1 MNGSID
7 RARAGLLV
15 PLLLAGLCL
24 SLAAPAA
31 AQDSREVTV
40 KVGEQT
46 SVSAAGVQSYS
57 EGVRGV
63 ADVRLT
69 DRQDRFIIVGQRV
82 GSTSLLLIMEDG
94 TQVQYRI
101 EVIDDSQ
108 PAAAAGPG
116 VGQRENIRL
125 DLYFVRVEDT
135 YSHAIGIGFPGSI
148 GGNDSELRTTFNYDR
163 GVTGGVVEPIEHGT
177 RLQLVHNAILPRIDI
192 AQANGWARVYR
203 QAALITANGVQ
214 AEFNAGGQLNVAVQS
229 GVQGTLQQ
237 IEFGTKLTCLP
248 RFDPETQRI
257 ELQITAQI
265 ADLAD
270 DRGTGVPGLTTQSV
284 TTNVNLGLGES
295 IVLGGFIAQSE
306 TRSRTGLPG
315 LSQIPILG
323 ALFGTHSR
331 RYEASEGL
339 MFIVPSVV
347 DAVPLTQ
354 RNRIEE
360 LIRYYEDY
368 DGDIDEVDIL
378 DHPRTSR
385 GAATPVRPATEDDGD

>member
-1 MNGSID
+1 LNGSID
-7 RARAGLLV
+7 RARAWLLA
-15 PLLLAGLCL
+15 PLLAFA
-24 SLAAPAA
+24 SALAAPAA
-31 AQDSREVTV
+31 AQDTREVTV
-40 KVGEQT
+40 NIGEQT
-46 SVSAAGVQSYS
+46 SISAAGVQSYS

-69 DRQDRFIIVGQRV
+69 NDQTRFVIVGERV

-94 TQVQYRI
+94 SQVQYRI
-101 EVIDDSQ
+101 EVVDESQ
-108 PAAAAGPG
+108 PQTAAGPG
-116 VGQRENIRL
+116 IGQRENIRL

-135 YSHAIGIGFPGSI
+135 YSHAIGVGFPGSI
-148 GGNDSELRTTFNYDR
+148 GGQDSELRTTVDYDR
-163 GVTGGVVEPIEHGT
+163 TVTGGVIEPIEQGT

-192 AQANGWARVYR
+192 AQANGWARIYR
-203 QAALITANGVQ
+203 QAALITANGIQ
-214 AEFNAGGQLNVAVQS
+214 AEFNAGGELNVAVQS
-229 GVQGTLQQ
+229 GVQGTLEQ

-257 ELQITAQI
+257 ELQITAQV

-270 DRGTGVPGLTTQSV
+270 DRGTGLPGLTTQSV

-295 IVLGGFIAQSE
+295 IVLGGFVAQSE

-323 ALFGTHSR
+323 ALFGSHQR
-331 RYEASEGL
+331 RFEASEGL

-360 LIRYYEDY
+360 LIRYYEDF
-368 DGDIDEVDIL
+368 DGDIDEVEIL
-378 DHPRTSR
+378 DHPRTGS
-385 GAATPVRPATEDDGD
+385 AARRPTPTPTEEDGD

>member
-1 MNGSID
+1 
-7 RARAGLLV
+7 LLG
-15 PLLLAGLCL
+15 GLCL
-24 SLAAPAA
+24 ALTLPVA
-31 AQDSREVTV
+31 AQDTREVTV

-46 SVSAAGVQSYS
+46 SISAAGVQSYS

-69 DRQDRFIIVGQRV
+69 NDQTRFVIVGEQV

-101 EVIDDSQ
+101 EVTDDRQ
-108 PAAAAGPG
+108 PAAQGPG

-148 GGNDSELRTTFNYDR
+148 GGSDSELRTTVDYDR
-163 GVTGGVVEPIEHGT
+163 SVTGGVIEPVEQGT

-192 AQANGWARVYR
+192 AQANGWARIYR

-214 AEFNAGGQLNVAVQS
+214 AEFNAGGELNVQVQS

-270 DRGTGVPGLTTQSV
+270 DRGTGVPGLSTQSV

-306 TRSRTGLPG
+306 TRSRSGLPG

-331 RYEASEGL
+331 RFEASEGL

-385 GAATPVRPATEDDGD
+385 SAATPRTTAVAEDGD

>member
-1 MNGSID
+1 MF
-7 RARAGLLV
+7 
-15 PLLLAGLCL
+15 PLLAGLCFAIAL
-24 SLAAPAA
+24 PAA

-46 SVSAAGVQSYS
+46 SISAAGVQSYS

-69 DRQDRFIIVGQRV
+69 NDQTRFVIVGERV
-82 GSTSLLLIMEDG
+82 GATSLLLIMEDG
-94 TQVQYRI
+94 SQVQYRI
-101 EVIDDSQ
+101 SVTDDSQ
-108 PAAAAGPG
+108 PQTQGPG

-135 YSHAIGIGFPGSI
+135 YSHAIGVGFPGSI
-148 GGNDSELRTTFNYDR
+148 GGQDSELRTTVDYDR
-163 GVTGGVVEPIEHGT
+163 SVTGGVVEPIEQGT

-192 AQANGWARVYR
+192 AQSNGWARIYR

-214 AEFNAGGQLNVAVQS
+214 AEFNAGGQLNVPVQS

-237 IEFGTKLTCLP
+237 INFGTKLTCLP

-257 ELQITAQI
+257 ELQITAEI

-270 DRGTGVPGLTTQSV
+270 DRGTGVPGLSTQSV

-295 IVLGGFIAQSE
+295 IVLGGFVAQSE

-323 ALFGTHSR
+323 ALFGSHQR
-331 RYEASEGL
+331 RFEASEGL

-360 LIRYYEDY
+360 LIRYYEDF
-368 DGDIDEVDIL
+368 DGDIDEVEIL
-378 DHPRTSR
+378 DHPRTGS
-385 GAATPVRPATEDDGD
+385 AATRPAPPAEEDGD

>member
-1 MNGSID
+1 ML
-7 RARAGLLV
+7 A
-15 PLLLAGLCL
+15 PLLAGLL
-24 SLAAPAA
+24 LALTAPAA
-31 AQDSREVTV
+31 AQDTREVRV

-46 SVSAAGVQSYS
+46 SISAAGVQSYS

-69 DRQDRFIIVGQRV
+69 NDQTRFVIVGERV

-94 TQVQYRI
+94 SQVQYRI
-101 EVIDDSQ
+101 EVVDDRQ
-108 PAAAAGPG
+108 AQAAQGPG

-148 GGNDSELRTTFNYDR
+148 GGNDSELRTTVDYDR
-163 GVTGGVVEPIEHGT
+163 SVTGGVVEPIEHGT

-214 AEFNAGGQLNVAVQS
+214 AEFNAGGELNVAVQS

-257 ELQITAQI
+257 ELQITAEI
-265 ADLAD
+265 ADLSD

-295 IVLGGFIAQSE
+295 IVLGGFVAQSE
-306 TRSRTGLPG
+306 NRSRTGLPG

-323 ALFGTHSR
+323 ALFGSHQR

-378 DHPRTSR
+378 DHPRTGR
-385 GAATPVRPATEDDGD
+385 GGGLATPVATPEEDGD

>member
-1 MNGSID
+1 LNGSTD
-7 RARAGLLV
+7 RARVWLL
-15 PLLLAGLCL
+15 PLLAGLGL
-24 SLAAPAA
+24 ALAAPVA
-31 AQDSREVTV
+31 AQDTREVTV
-40 KVGEQT
+40 RVGEQT
-46 SVSAAGVQSYS
+46 SISAAGVQSYS

-69 DRQDRFIIVGQRV
+69 NDQTRFVIVGERV

-94 TQVQYRI
+94 SQVQYRI
-101 EVIDDSQ
+101 EVVDDSQ
-108 PAAAAGPG
+108 PQAQRPG

-135 YSHAIGIGFPGSI
+135 YSHAIGVGFPGSI
-148 GGNDSELRTTFNYDR
+148 GGQDSELRTTVDYDR
-163 GVTGGVVEPIEHGT
+163 TVTGGVIEPIEQGT

-192 AQANGWARVYR
+192 AQSNGWARIYR

-214 AEFNAGGQLNVAVQS
+214 AEFNAGGELNVAVQS

-257 ELQITAQI
+257 ELQITAEI

-295 IVLGGFIAQSE
+295 IVLGGFVAQSE

-323 ALFGTHSR
+323 ALFGSHAR
-331 RYEASEGL
+331 RFEASEGL

-360 LIRYYEDY
+360 LIRYYEDF
-368 DGDIDEVDIL
+368 DGDIEEVEIL
-378 DHPRTSR
+378 DHPRPNGVVSR
-385 GAATPVRPATEDDGD
+385 PNPTEAGEDGD